1 MKYIIS
7 ESKLQNFIINYLEGL
22 FPVENINWTYAETF
36 DENDMDY
43 YEDES
48 AIAYYFGDRI
58 DGENV
63 FRWYGCEYFG
73 SNAQSVCPLVVVE
86 TIYEKQLNS
95 LFNDEWKEPFRL
107 WFIEKFNNPVKYV
120 D

>member
-7 ESKLQNFIINYLEGL
+7 ESKLQNFIINYLEKL
-22 FPVENINWTYAETF
+22 FPVEDINWTYAEIF

-63 FRWYGCEYFG
+63 FRWYDCGYFG

-95 LFNDEWKEPFRL
+95 LFNDEWKEPFKL